1 MRGAAVPQSLPLA
14 RSNAEARVFLR
25 LQPCH
30 VCGSKDCAF
39 DSAVLRVDGELVGR
53 YRGGCAVCGAEREY
67 LFRIPEQVLVP
78 PADGVRFGDDRPSQ
92 LLDPGVW
99 LWYSDR
105 CARRLP
111 EPGAA
116 LDDSRRR
123 TARHTLATALAAV
136 EEVLKFVPA
145 GASAVPPAAF
155 TSVDGRAVYERE
167 PGRFDAARL
176 AALRDHYASTLAGW

>member
-78 PADGVRFGDDRPSQ
+78 PADGVRFGDERPSQ

-105 CARRLP
+105 CATLAL

-116 LDDSRRR
+116 LDEVETAAHRVLPRSKVLRVTHSDAGQALVVASEPMRDVSLSQLAERLRTIPGVRGVELSR
-123 TARHTLATALAAV
+123 
-136 EEVLKFVPA
+136 
-145 GASAVPPAAF
+145 
-155 TSVDGRAVYERE
+155 
-167 PGRFDAARL
+167 
-176 AALRDHYASTLAGW
+176 